1 MIRQSLVRVLMLGP
15 VVLFFALRER
25 SRAVAT
31 LSLGT
36 LVPWFIAGFL
46 SLAAL
51 RAAGVVPASWVGP
64 TRLVSTYLTIV
75 AMAALGLS
83 ADVRTVAK
91 AGSRVV
97 AAVSLSL
104 LVLIGLGIAIIHLL
118 RIR

>member
-1 MIRQSLVRVLMLGP
+1 MLYWALMFFVIALVAALFGFGGIASGAAWIAK
-15 VVLFFALRER
+15 VLF
-25 SRAVAT
+25 V
-31 LSLGT
+31 
-36 LVPWFIAGFL
+36 GFL
-46 SLAAL
+46 VLATL
-51 RAAGVVPASWVGP
+51 RAAGAVPASWIAP

-75 AMAALGLS
+75 AMAGLGLS

-104 LVLIGLGIAIIHLL
+104 LVLIGLGIGIISVL